1 MPHRFAFAFVIHKVL
16 LQASGITNETKLFV
30 TKLQAPK
37 TDEFLIE
44 QKAKHRSNAVAY
56 CGVLTHWSAK
66 SRCFRR
72 IIPNHSSLS
81 GGLFLH
87 NNFELVFA
95 LGDEVYSLGFGLA
108 VGGDGQV
115 ILTIEALKLG
125 GAV

>member
-56 CGVLTHWSAK
+56 CGVLTIGLQKVAVLGK
-66 SRCFRR
+66 
-72 IIPNHSSLS
+72 LS
-81 GGLFLH
+81 
-87 NNFELVFA
+87 
-95 LGDEVYSLGFGLA
+95 
-108 VGGDGQV
+108 
-115 ILTIEALKLG
+115 LTIAPFWRRLNLI
-125 GAV
+125 